1 MPWQRS
7 LPREP
12 VRDVQ
17 RCPRCELPT
26 LPDRTHCHWCGS
38 SLYIECGTVDSAT
51 VPADVVSDA
60 PGGGD

>member
-1 MPWQRS
+1 MTWHLS

-12 VRDVQ
+12 VRVVP

-26 LPDRTHCHWCGS
+26 LPQLTACRFCGAM
-38 SLYIECGTVDSAT
+38 LYVECGTVDAAT
-51 VPADVVSDA
+51 VPADTVSDA